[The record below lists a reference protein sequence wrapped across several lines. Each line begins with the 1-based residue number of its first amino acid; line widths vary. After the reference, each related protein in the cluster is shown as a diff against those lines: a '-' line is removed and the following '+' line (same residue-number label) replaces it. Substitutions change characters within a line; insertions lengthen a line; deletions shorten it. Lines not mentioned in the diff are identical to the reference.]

1 MSQISGMC
9 GGEDGRPLVA
19 GSLRGYRTWRL
30 QRRRSGAGGDALPLT
45 SVTRRVAWGPTLTA
59 SCAPEVTANPGPGPA
74 TLVGDHAAPDAGCR
88 CGIYGWYDPA
98 DTRML
103 RGGVFGAVEACG
115 LVLMG
120 ERGFRAEQARIVA
133 VVSRNRRLTTACE
146 QAGIAVY
153 RRRRD
158 LVRECPPEDLSALL
172 GDPPDEDQ
180 PAPDRGQSVPS
191 PRTPSLSGVDRLVV
205 MAVCGRVALIA
216 AALAVL
222 PTGPAVVTAIV
233 VQVAL
238 LGLVA
243 ARLRQ

>member
-30 QRRRSGAGGDALPLT
+30 QRRGSSARGDSLPLT
-45 SVTRRVAWGPTLTA
+45 SVTRRVVWGPSLTA
-59 SCAPEVTANPGPGPA
+59 SCTPEAMAHPGQGPA
-74 TLVGDHAAPDAGCR
+74 ILIGDHAAPAAGCR
-88 CGIYGWYDPA
+88 CGIYGWYDPN
-98 DTRML
+98 DTGML
-103 RGGVFGAVEACG
+103 RAGVFGVVEASG
-115 LVLMG
+115 LVVMG
-120 ERGFRAEQARIVA
+120 ERGFRAERARIVA
-133 VVSRNRRLTTACE
+133 VVSRNRRLAAACE

-158 LVRECPPEDLSALL
+158 LVRDCPPEDLSALL
-172 GDPPDEDQ
+172 GEPRDRQP
-180 PAPDRGQSVPS
+180 PAPPAGP
-191 PRTPSLSGVDRLVV
+191 PSLSGLDRLVL

-233 VQVAL
+233 AQVAL
-238 LGLVA
+238 LSLVA
-243 ARLRQ
+243 ARLR

>member
-9 GGEDGRPLVA
+9 GAGDGRPLVA

-30 QRRRSGAGGDALPLT
+30 QRRRSRPSGDTLPLT
-45 SVTRRVAWGPTLTA
+45 SVTRRVVWGPTLTA
-59 SCAPEVTANPGPGPA
+59 RCTPDDMANLTGAAA
-74 TLVGDHAAPDAGCR
+74 TLPGDHAAPAAECH

-98 DTRML
+98 DTGML
-103 RGGVFGAVEACG
+103 RARVFGVVEASG

-120 ERGFRAEQARIVA
+120 DRGFRAERARIVA
-133 VVSRNRRLTTACE
+133 VVARNRRLTAACE

-158 LVRECPPEDLSALL
+158 LLRDCPPEDLSALL
-172 GDPPDEDQ
+172 GDVPDSEQPVPP
-180 PAPDRGQSVPS
+180 GG
-191 PRTPSLSGVDRLVV
+191 PSLSGFDRLVLL
-205 MAVCGRVALIA
+205 AVCGRVALIA

-222 PTGPAVVTAIV
+222 PAGPAVVAAV
-233 VQVAL
+233 VAHVAL
-238 LGLVA
+238 LSFIA

>member
-9 GGEDGRPLVA
+9 GAGDGRPLVA

-30 QRRRSGAGGDALPLT
+30 QRRRSRPSGDTLPLT
-45 SVTRRVAWGPTLTA
+45 SVTRRVVWGPTLTA
-59 SCAPEVTANPGPGPA
+59 RCTPDDMANLTGAAA
-74 TLVGDHAAPDAGCR
+74 TLPGDHAAPAAECH

-98 DTRML
+98 DTGML
-103 RGGVFGAVEACG
+103 RARVFGVVEASG

-120 ERGFRAEQARIVA
+120 DRGFRAERARIVA
-133 VVSRNRRLTTACE
+133 VVARNRRLTAACE

-158 LVRECPPEDLSALL
+158 LLRDCPPEDLSALL
-172 GDPPDEDQ
+172 GDAPDPEQ
-180 PAPDRGQSVPS
+180 PAPPGG
-191 PRTPSLSGVDRLVV
+191 PSLSGFDRLVLL
-205 MAVCGRVALIA
+205 AVCGRVALIA

-222 PTGPAVVTAIV
+222 PTGPAVVAAV
-233 VQVAL
+233 MAHVAL
-238 LGLVA
+238 LSFIA

>member
-9 GGEDGRPLVA
+9 GAGDGRPLVA

-30 QRRRSGAGGDALPLT
+30 QRRRSRPSGDTLPLT
-45 SVTRRVAWGPTLTA
+45 SVTRRVVWGPTLTA
-59 SCAPEVTANPGPGPA
+59 RCTPDDMANLTGAAA
-74 TLVGDHAAPDAGCR
+74 TLPGDHAAPAAECH

-98 DTRML
+98 DTGML
-103 RGGVFGAVEACG
+103 RARVFGVVEASG

-120 ERGFRAEQARIVA
+120 DRGFRAERARIVA
-133 VVSRNRRLTTACE
+133 VVARNRRLTAACE

-158 LVRECPPEDLSALL
+158 LLRDCPPEDLSALL
-172 GDPPDEDQ
+172 GDPIEGEQ
-180 PAPDRGQSVPS
+180 PARS
-191 PRTPSLSGVDRLVV
+191 PRAPSLSGFDGLVL
-205 MAVCGRVALIA
+205 MAACSRVALIA
-216 AALAVL
+216 AALATL
-222 PTGPAVVTAIV
+222 PTGAAVVTAIV

-238 LGLVA
+238 LSFVA

>member
-9 GGEDGRPLVA
+9 GGDDGRPLVA

-30 QRRRSGAGGDALPLT
+30 QRRGSPACGDSLPLT
-45 SVTRRVAWGPTLTA
+45 SVTRRVVWGPTLTA
-59 SCAPEVTANPGPGPA
+59 CCTPEVMGSPGQGPA
-74 TLVGDHAAPDAGCR
+74 TLDGDHVAPAAGCQ
-88 CGIYGWYDPA
+88 CGIYGWYDPT
-98 DTRML
+98 DTGML
-103 RGGVFGAVEACG
+103 RAGVFGVVEASG

-120 ERGFRAEQARIVA
+120 ERGFRAERARIVA
-133 VVSRNRRLTTACE
+133 VVSRNRRLTAACE

-158 LVRECPPEDLSALL
+158 LVRDHPPENLSALL
-172 GDPPDEDQ
+172 GHSL
-180 PAPDRGQSVPS
+180 DRERPTPS
-191 PRTPSLSGVDRLVV
+191 TPTPSLSGMDRLVL

-222 PTGPAVVTAIV
+222 PTGAAVLTAIV
-233 VQVAL
+233 AQVAL

-243 ARLRQ
+243 ARVRQ

>member
-9 GGEDGRPLVA
+9 GAGDGRPLVA

-30 QRRRSGAGGDALPLT
+30 QRRRSRPSGDTLPLT
-45 SVTRRVAWGPTLTA
+45 SVTRRVVWGPTLTA
-59 SCAPEVTANPGPGPA
+59 RCTPDDMANLTGAAA
-74 TLVGDHAAPDAGCR
+74 TLPGDHAAPAAECH

-98 DTRML
+98 DTGML
-103 RGGVFGAVEACG
+103 RARVFGVVEASG

-120 ERGFRAEQARIVA
+120 DRGFRAERAKIVA
-133 VVSRNRRLTTACE
+133 VVTRNRRLTAACE

-158 LVRECPPEDLSALL
+158 LLRDCPPEDLSALL
-172 GDPPDEDQ
+172 GDVPDPEQ
-180 PAPDRGQSVPS
+180 PAPPGG
-191 PRTPSLSGVDRLVV
+191 PSLSGFDRLVLL
-205 MAVCGRVALIA
+205 AVCGRVALIA

-222 PTGPAVVTAIV
+222 PTGPAVVAAV
-233 VQVAL
+233 MAHVAL
-238 LGLVA
+238 LSFIA